1 MIRQVHDVEDLAV
14 NEPEQRLAARGDTL
28 ERFSVVVVGGGQAGL
43 AAGYDLAQRGIDFV
57 ILERESR
64 LGENW
69 RPHWDS
75 LRLFTQ
81 APFEGLPGL
90 PFQSKQGTCITKD
103 EVSEYLERYAERFGL
118 PVRTGIDVLGLT
130 ADERGHLVVEWDHGS
145 LIAGEVIVAS
155 DLHVPPRKSTHRGD
169 RRMIRLRPGDYRT
182 LSQLS
187 QGGELVV
194 VGASSTGLPPRAFQG
209 MLGEGS

>member
-1 MIRQVHDVEDLAV
+1 MTVVPIDEDDLTMS
-14 NEPEQRLAARGDTL
+14 EPQQDPTEGGGAL
-28 ERFSVVVVGGGQAGL
+28 ERFSTVVIGGGQAGL

-75 LRLFTQ
+75 LRVFTP
-81 APFEGLPGL
+81 ARFDGLPGL
-90 PFQSKQGTCITKD
+90 PFHGDEGRNLTKD
-103 EVSEYLERYAERFGL
+103 QISEYLERYAERFGL
-118 PVRTGIDVLGLT
+118 PVRLGIDVLGLR
-130 ADERGHLVVEWDHGS
+130 ADERGHLMVEWDHGN

-155 DLHVPPRKSTHRGD
+155 DLRVPRGQTAHD
-169 RRMIRLRPGDYRT
+169 RQRRIFRLRPGDYRT

-194 VGASSTGLPPRAFQG
+194 VGASSTGLRHGASQCT
-209 MLGEGS
+209 EDAR